1 MNENGLFEIAQKG
14 GDFDTVDG
22 LETAILVSLFTN
34 SRRDESDIS
43 NPLNRGGWIG
53 NWRTSKRPRELGG
66 LCWTVEH
73 ERLTREVLNIAR
85 ENAQN
90 ALAWMIDDGLCRNIE
105 VETEPQNQ
113 SKIQYKITITS
124 RDGIKYDYIYL
135 WDKTDAFTH
144 STTFNA

>member
-1 MNENGLFEIAQKG
+1 MNENGLFEIAKKG

-22 LETAILVSLFTN
+22 FETAILVSLFTN
-34 SRRDESDIS
+34 ARRDESDIS

-53 NWRTSKRPRELGG
+53 NWRTAKRPRELGG

-85 ENAQN
+85 ENAKN
-90 ALAWMIDDGLCRNIE
+90 ALAWMIDDGLCRNVE
-105 VETEPQNQ
+105 VMTEPQNQ
-113 SKIQYKITITS
+113 SKIQYNIAITS